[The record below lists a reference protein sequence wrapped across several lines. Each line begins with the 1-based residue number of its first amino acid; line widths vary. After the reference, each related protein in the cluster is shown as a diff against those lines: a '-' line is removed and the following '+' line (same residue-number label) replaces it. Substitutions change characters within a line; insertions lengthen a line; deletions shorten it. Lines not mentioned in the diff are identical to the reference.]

1 MNDRALVAEHS
12 VPSLPRGVRLKFD
25 KPRDQWVVLAP
36 ERMFQLDPVAHEI
49 VKRCD
54 GAATVAAIADELAAA
69 FEAPREVI
77 LKDVVALL
85 QGFVDKRVIVV

>member
-1 MNDRALVAEHS
+1 MSDRALVAEQS
-12 VPSLPRGVRLKFD
+12 VPRLPTGVRLKFD

-36 ERMFQLDPVAHEI
+36 ERMFQLDAVAHEI

>member
-1 MNDRALVAEHS
+1 MSDKSLVAEQS
-12 VPSLPRGVRLKFD
+12 VPRLPKGVRLKFD